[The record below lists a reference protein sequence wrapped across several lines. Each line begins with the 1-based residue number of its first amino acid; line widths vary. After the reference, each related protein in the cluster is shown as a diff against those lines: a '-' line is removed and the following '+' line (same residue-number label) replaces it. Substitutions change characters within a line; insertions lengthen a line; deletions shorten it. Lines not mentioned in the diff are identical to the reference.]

1 MSEQDLDVTALSD
14 EALNGLLAGGDDEP
28 VIEETPAQPAPEP
41 AAEEPEHKPEA
52 KHVPLA
58 ELLEERGRRKEA
70 QARLEEV
77 ERRFAEWQARAQ
89 AAMQQQ
95 AQPQGEEPPK
105 YEDDPLG
112 AIKYQ
117 QEQLARHLQAT
128 QQHLAQTEAQR
139 QQQAQIAAMRDAV
152 GQAEKAFAE
161 RTPDYYDAVNHL
173 RSTRAQQLAA
183 QGAPPQAIE
192 QAIVRDAFM
201 LAQEARNLG
210 LSPAEYAYRIALGSG
225 WQAKPKA
232 APAPPTD
239 APKSLGGASGRA
251 EASGTPSL
259 EDISRMSDKEF
270 DALFAKLM
278 VGT

>member
-1 MSEQDLDVTALSD
+1 MSETELDVTALSD
-14 EALNGLLAGGDDEP
+14 EQLQGLLDGGDEP
-28 VIEETPAQPAPEP
+28 TPEEAAPEP
-41 AAEEPEHKPEA
+41 TPEPVAEEPEHKPEP

-70 QARLEEV
+70 QARLEEM
-77 ERRFAEWQARAQ
+77 ERRFGEWQARAQ
-89 AAMQQQ
+89 QAMQQQ
-95 AQPQGEEPPK
+95 TQPQAEQPPA

-112 AIKYQ
+112 AIRFQ

-128 QQHLAQTEAQR
+128 QQHLAQSEAQR
-139 QQQAQIAAMRDAV
+139 QQQAQFAALREAV
-152 GQAEKAFAE
+152 GQAEKEFAGK
-161 RTPDYYDAVNHL
+161 TPDYYEAVSHL
-173 RSTRAQQLAA
+173 RDTRVQQLAA
-183 QGAPPQAIE
+183 QGLPPQAIE
-192 QAIVRDAFM
+192 QAIVRDTLAV
-201 LAQEARNLG
+201 AQEARNLG
-210 LSPAEYAYRIALGSG
+210 LNPAEYAYRIALGSG

-232 APAPPTD
+232 APTPPAE

-259 EDISRMSDKEF
+259 EDISRMNDKEF